1 MSVSAIDISTQ
12 DTSTDIATEVP
23 NYMTMKC
30 ASSDTEPLA
39 FWQQHS
45 GRFPMLTKLA
55 ASVVT
60 VVEAVFSTTG
70 LILNGK

>member
-1 MSVSAIDISTQ
+1 MRVAASDISTQ
-12 DTSTDIATEVP
+12 DTSTDIAMEVT

-45 GRFPMLTKLA
+45 TPDGFLC
-55 ASVVT
+55 SVN
-60 VVEAVFSTTG
+60 
-70 LILNGK
+70 L